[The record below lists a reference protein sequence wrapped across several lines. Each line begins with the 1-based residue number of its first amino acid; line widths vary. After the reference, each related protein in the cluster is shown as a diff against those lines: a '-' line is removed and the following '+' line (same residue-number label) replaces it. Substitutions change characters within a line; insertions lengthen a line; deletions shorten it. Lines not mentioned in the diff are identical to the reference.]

1 MVTRRRIPRFTP
13 RPWRVEPGTYEGGKQ
28 LKVVPED
35 PNDSAYI
42 MIGGENKKFNA
53 LIVADAPKMIHLL
66 KSCLAWWETMPR
78 EQRPDP
84 EWLEPIYKL
93 VDKHYDKEE
102 KTNVAALDSLD
113 S

>member
-1 MVTRRRIPRFTP
+1 
-13 RPWRVEPGTYEGGKQ
+13 VEPGTYEGGKQ